1 MVSIGTE
8 KKEID
13 VMIKAEKNRE
23 IWIDVKST
31 KNWYG
36 KNELRRWL
44 GIVEQLKKKEHPPI
58 FMVYSQ
64 NGYTKGTKQT
74 LIENGVFIVTVQV

>member
-1 MVSIGTE
+1 
-8 KKEID
+8 
-13 VMIKAEKNRE
+13 MIKAEKNRK

-31 KNWYG
+31 KNRYG

-44 GIVEQLKKKEHPPI
+44 GIVEQLNKKEHPPI
-58 FMVYSQ
+58 FVVYLQ
-64 NGYTKGTKQT
+64 NGYTKGTKQP